1 MEYLLNIVND
11 LPVLMVIFSRVG
23 GMLLFAPVF
32 GNAIVPLQVRV
43 AIALMFT
50 FILYPSVDKT
60 PFTLPS
66 NIILYTF
73 VVLKEIAIGAVVGFA
88 ASIIFGAFTAAGYL
102 ISNQMG
108 LDTAS
113 IVDPTSETGE
123 EEQTISILYNMIAV
137 LIFLT
142 INGHHWFIK
151 STVQSFDMIPLGSFK
166 YTTMTLT
173 KILTMFKS
181 FLVMGIK
188 ISAPSLVVLLLTVV
202 VLGLMTKVAQE
213 INVFIIAFP
222 VKILI
227 GFVMLII
234 TLPFV
239 INAMKSHL
247 ILFEKD
253 IVSLLFVMRE

>member
-11 LPVLMVIFSRVG
+11 LPVLMVVFSRVG

-32 GNAIVPLQVRV
+32 GNANVPLQVRV

-60 PFTLPS
+60 AFTLPS
-66 NIILYTF
+66 SIILYTF

-113 IVDPTSETGE
+113 IVDPTSEIGE
-123 EEQTISILYNMIAV
+123 EEQAISIFYNMIAV
-137 LIFLT
+137 LI
-142 INGHHWFIK
+142 
-151 STVQSFDMIPLGSFK
+151 STAQSFEMIPLGSFK

-173 KILTMFKS
+173 KILIMFKS

-227 GFVMLII
+227 GFLILII
-234 TLPFV
+234 ALPFV
-239 INAMKSHL
+239 MNAMKSHL
-247 ILFEKD
+247 IPFEKD
-253 IVSLLFVMRE
+253 MVSLLFAMRE